1 MNIDELKA
9 AIKFGEEVIE
19 EYKNNG
25 KTVPNFVYEK
35 VMLLQDE
42 LIGVLSKN
50 VANKVFEIKGVQN

>member
-19 EYKNNG
+19 EYENNN
-25 KTVPNFVYEK
+25 KAVPCFVYKK

-42 LIGVLSKN
+42 LIGVLLKSC
-50 VANKVFEIKGVQN
+50 GQ

>member
-1 MNIDELKA
+1 MNTDELKA

-25 KTVPNFVYEK
+25 KTVPYFVYEK

-42 LIGVLSKN
+42 LIGVLSKSC
-50 VANKVFEIKGVQN
+50 GQ